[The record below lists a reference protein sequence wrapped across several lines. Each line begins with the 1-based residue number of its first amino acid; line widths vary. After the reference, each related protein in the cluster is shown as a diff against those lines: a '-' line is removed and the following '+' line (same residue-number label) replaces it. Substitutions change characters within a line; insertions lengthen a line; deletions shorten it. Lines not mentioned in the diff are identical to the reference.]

1 MCRGEFVLVRH
12 MHTFR
17 AFQPTAIAGMATLA
31 RCHACCSITNPPCMT
46 WFYAWSL
53 ISWQTDIYDYVRS
66 KSFQAHTN
74 SHYTEGWAPRI
85 SFWTFSS
92 VLYLRPL
99 TTSET
104 KIFFVISTD
113 KRNETRERADWP
125 RFVVSTAHKKMYCC
139 DAFTT
144 WSSVHPMS
152 CQPHDIAC
160 KEVKKTLI
168 FLWPWLSV
176 SRRGVTDCRFRI
188 RGSTS
193 WIRNEKI
200 SLERHACWVI
210 PLTSLGRPNSDGD
223 LRETFDKAT
232 QKQRFLWMV
241 GFPVASGEHIRL
253 IVAVG
258 DLRFLL

>member
-152 CQPHDIAC
+152 CQPHGIAC
-160 KEVKKTLI
+160 KEVKK
-168 FLWPWLSV
+168 
-176 SRRGVTDCRFRI
+176 
-188 RGSTS
+188 
-193 WIRNEKI
+193 
-200 SLERHACWVI
+200 
-210 PLTSLGRPNSDGD
+210 NSD
-223 LRETFDKAT
+223 LF
-232 QKQRFLWMV
+232 
-241 GFPVASGEHIRL
+241 
-253 IVAVG
+253 VAVVVSLATWSDG
-258 DLRFLL
+258 LPFPHPWFHIMNKKWENKSWKACMLSDSSNLAWETKFGWRFERDLW